1 VRNVV
6 TPAAPASLDA
16 TDFDAIAGIYDD
28 VFPPHIVE
36 HYLARRTAYIL
47 RHTPAENALDV
58 GAGTGMLAERLTDAG
73 ILVTALDPFPGMLAQ
88 LSHRRP
94 DIPTI
99 VGNGEALPFADNM
112 FDLTYSVAVMHHI
125 ARPEL
130 VQRTLREMVR
140 VTRPG
145 GHILIWD
152 HNPLNPYWSLL
163 MRRVPQDVGT
173 ERLVPMDEF
182 LDNLRAA
189 GASVLRA
196 DRRGLMP
203 EFVPPPLLAFAAA
216 IERLV
221 EAIPGI
227 RAFCSH
233 DVVLARKL

>member
-1 VRNVV
+1 MV
-6 TPAAPASLDA
+6 TPAAPAQLDA
-16 TDFDAIAGIYDD
+16 TNFDAIAGIYDD

-36 HYLARRTAYIL
+36 HYLCRRATYIL
-47 RHTPAENALDV
+47 RYTPAENALDV
-58 GAGTGMLAERLTDAG
+58 GAGTGVLAERLTNAG
-73 ILVTALDPFPGMLAQ
+73 IAVTALDPFPGMLTQ
-88 LSHRRP
+88 LRQRRP

-99 VGNGEALPFADNM
+99 VANGEELPFPDNE

-130 VQRTLREMVR
+130 VQRTVSEMVR
-140 VTRPG
+140 VTRRG

-163 MRRVPQDVGT
+163 MRRVPQDVGS
-173 ERLVPMDEF
+173 ERLVPMEEI
-182 LDNLRAA
+182 LDDLHAA
-189 GASVLRA
+189 GATVLRA

-203 EFVPPPLLAFAAA
+203 EFVPPSLLGVAAA
-216 IERLV
+216 VERLV

-233 DVVLARKL
+233 DVVLARKV

>member
-1 VRNVV
+1 MV
-6 TPAAPASLDA
+6 TPAAPVPLDA
-16 TDFDAIAGIYDD
+16 TNFDTIAGIYDD
-28 VFPPHIVE
+28 VFPTHIVE
-36 HYLARRTAYIL
+36 HYLSRRAAYIL

-58 GAGTGMLAERLTDAG
+58 GAGTGVLAERLTDSG
-73 ILVTALDPFPGMLAQ
+73 IAVTALDPFPGMLAQ
-88 LSHRRP
+88 LSQRRP

-99 VGNGEALPFADNM
+99 VANGEDLPFPDNV

-130 VQRTLREMVR
+130 VQRTLDEMVR
-140 VTRPG
+140 VTRRG

-163 MRRVPQDVGT
+163 MRRVPQDVGS
-173 ERLVPMDEF
+173 ERLVPMDEI
-182 LDNLRAA
+182 LEDLRAA
-189 GASVLRA
+189 GATVLRA

-203 EFVPPPLLAFAAA
+203 EFVPPSLLGVAAR

-221 EAIPGI
+221 EATPGI

-233 DVVLARKL
+233 DVVLARKS